1 MRKRE
6 FWNFDLLKIENF
18 DENHRKLKITMK
30 KIPKIKKM
38 YRKTTKIENFDRE
51 ITEIKEKS
59 TKIKVWH
66 FHKI

>member
-59 TKIKVWH
+59 TKIKV
-66 FHKI
+66 